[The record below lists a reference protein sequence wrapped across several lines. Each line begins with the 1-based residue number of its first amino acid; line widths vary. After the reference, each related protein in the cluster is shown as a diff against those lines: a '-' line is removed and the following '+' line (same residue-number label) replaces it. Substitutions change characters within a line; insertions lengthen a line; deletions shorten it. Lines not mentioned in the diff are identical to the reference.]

1 LRSNVW
7 GYSWNKAKSAPIQ
20 AVIVWPRK
28 TAAIAARIAKAKHIR
43 RTSSAAA
50 AIRSAN
56 RFKGAV
62 VRTISDFLFL
72 ILFVVLVGAWLIL
85 WAAFHI
91 AGGMIH
97 ILLVIAV
104 IALILHLVRGR
115 SAA

>member
-1 LRSNVW
+1 MR
-7 GYSWNKAKSAPIQ
+7 
-20 AVIVWPRK
+20 AV
-28 TAAIAARIAKAKHIR
+28 T
-43 RTSSAAA
+43 
-50 AIRSAN
+50 
-56 RFKGAV
+56 
-62 VRTISDFLFL
+62 DFLFL
-72 ILFVVLVGAWLIL
+72 ILFFLLLGAWVIL